1 MGLSSEESEMSP
13 DGELVPLDPSAVV
26 TVKRKTPQ
34 SSRSWISIDATGK
47 KTVLD
52 VDKYVIMHRVQI
64 HARDL
69 RILDPNLFYPSAIL
83 GRERAIVLNLEVWDF
98 LVFLL
103 CFCFLGLSQLFFNC
117 FVFCFGS
124 GAAYQGDYHC

>member
-1 MGLSSEESEMSP
+1 MLPNE
-13 DGELVPLDPSAVV
+13 ELVP
-26 TVKRKTPQ
+26 VKRITPQ
-34 SSRSWISIDATGK
+34 SSWSWISIDATGK

-83 GRERAIVLNLEVWDF
+83 GRERAIVLNLEVGT
-98 LVFLL
+98 
-103 CFCFLGLSQLFFNC
+103 FCHSSAFGFFTAFSIDSCLFW
-117 FVFCFGS
+117 S
-124 GAAYQGDYHC
+124 DAAYQGDYHCRRGQNHFLLACSQM